1 MSEQHQAQTPQTEII
16 QVGRTVS
23 IFLQLLIIGLVAANL
38 VKLQSAAEQM
48 TDTDGKLSGEIVG
61 VQLQS
66 GTVSV
71 ERYVGES
78 DDSLKARLLRAI
90 NVAKGAGVE

>member
-1 MSEQHQAQTPQTEII
+1 
-16 QVGRTVS
+16 
-23 IFLQLLIIGLVAANL
+23 
-38 VKLQSAAEQM
+38 M

-61 VQLQS
+61 VELQS